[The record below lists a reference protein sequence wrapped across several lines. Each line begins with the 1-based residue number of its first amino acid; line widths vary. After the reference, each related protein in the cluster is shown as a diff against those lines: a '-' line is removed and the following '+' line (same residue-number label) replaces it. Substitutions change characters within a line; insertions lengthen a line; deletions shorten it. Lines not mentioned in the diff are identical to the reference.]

1 MTRHDYE
8 TAIDAHLPDVIAK
21 LIFRLQNFPQASM
34 KRMMLERFD
43 EGNKKHPPLDLA
55 TDKRDWLAEESEEL
69 VDAAAYRVFAISKR
83 LMGL

>member
-1 MTRHDYE
+1 MTRHEYE
-8 TAIDAHLPDVIAK
+8 QAIDAHLPDVVQK
-21 LIFRLQNFPQASM
+21 LIFRLQNYPLDSM

-55 TDKRDWLAEESEEL
+55 SDKRDWLAEESEEL
-69 VDAAAYRVFAISKR
+69 VDAAAYRVWAVSKR